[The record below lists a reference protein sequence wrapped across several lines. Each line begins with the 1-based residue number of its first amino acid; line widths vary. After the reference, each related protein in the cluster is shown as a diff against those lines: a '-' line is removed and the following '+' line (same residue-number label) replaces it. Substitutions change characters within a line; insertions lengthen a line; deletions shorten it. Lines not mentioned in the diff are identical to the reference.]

1 MTIWQ
6 LKMHVC
12 GDPDEA
18 TYLFSSIE
26 NAVEFCKRENV
37 SEGWEIINE
46 DEDEGEK
53 FIDFKLKDPQF
64 PNNSALN
71 QYLYCEIVPFE
82 LDPIHL

>member
-37 SEGWEIINE
+37 LEGWKLINE

-53 FIDFKLKDPQF
+53 FIDFELKDPQRQCT
-64 PNNSALN
+64 